1 MIKLSEMRK
10 GSYLVVLSY
19 FPNEVAE
26 CFVDIDA
33 LLSRCLDELA
43 SKVLCKVT
51 ALCSLLGNSTFEN

>member
-1 MIKLSEMRK
+1 MNKLSEMRK

-19 FPNEVAE
+19 LANEVAE
-26 CFVDIDA
+26 CFVDVDA